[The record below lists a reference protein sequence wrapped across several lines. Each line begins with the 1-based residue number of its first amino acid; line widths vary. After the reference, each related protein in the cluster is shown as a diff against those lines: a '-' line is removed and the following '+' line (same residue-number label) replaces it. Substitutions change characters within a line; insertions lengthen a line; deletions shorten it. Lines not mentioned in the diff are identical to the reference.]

1 MSKRYCKADF
11 VDEMILKSDVT
22 DEINRMISEGRLTK
36 TSVIVEVKGGAC
48 IGVHNTVDGHFLFD
62 WDSIEEEGNTEF
74 QEKLF
79 KAMTEMLDEKV

>member
-1 MSKRYCKADF
+1 MSKRYCKADI

-22 DEINRMISEGRLTK
+22 DEINRLISEGILTK
-36 TSVIVEVKGGAC
+36 SSVIVEVKDGAC
-48 IGVHNTVDGHFLFD
+48 IGVHNLVDGYFLFD